1 MPQCHL
7 ASHAIAV
14 GVDMRRKH
22 DPAAGREH
30 RGDLGGRARALGG
43 NRDSVRAHG
52 IKINKSLKQRR
63 HARASRKKVTQER
76 RTKTSRERVT
86 STVRGCRR
94 ATGAG
99 LLVSQGI
106 GAVALSP
113 PQAAAAS
120 TTQHDQTF
128 MAPPA
133 GRSPNAAHSSQTYG
147 MVTQN
152 DRTAGWAD
160 GSA

>member
-1 MPQCHL
+1 MLSCNL
-7 ASHAIAV
+7 APVSMTQMLAPVLSGFIPEHTDLRSYV
-14 GVDMRRKH
+14 
-22 DPAAGREH
+22 PGRLS
-30 RGDLGGRARALGG
+30 G
-43 NRDSVRAHG
+43 
-52 IKINKSLKQRR
+52 
-63 HARASRKKVTQER
+63 T
-76 RTKTSRERVT
+76 
-86 STVRGCRR
+86 
-94 ATGAG
+94 ATIPPWY
-99 LLVSQGI
+99 VSQGI